1 MTRILIVDDEPHL
14 LRALVLNLRARG
26 YNVTTATT
34 GKDAIEQVT
43 DLPPDIV
50 VLDLGLPDRDGLAV
64 IGELR
69 SREPMLPVIVLSA
82 RTSGQDKVAALDL
95 GAVDYVTKPFDMN
108 ELIARLRAL
117 HRRAGTTADATT
129 IAVGES
135 MIDLSRHTARDGNG
149 AALHLTPTEWAILD
163 VLLPHPG
170 RLISTRSLLTAISK
184 NPDHTA
190 SSYLRI
196 YFANLRRKLEPVPSR
211 PRYLLTEPGMGYRFE
226 P

>member
-69 SREPMLPVIVLSA
+69 SREPRLPVIVLSA

-129 IAVGES
+129 IAVGEH
-135 MIDLSRHTARDGNG
+135 DRPLEAHR
-149 AALHLTPTEWAILD
+149 
-163 VLLPHPG
+163 PG
-170 RLISTRSLLTAISK
+170 RERRRAAPEPDGVGNSRRAASTPGPAHQHPK
-184 NPDHTA
+184 PAHGHQQ
-190 SSYLRI
+190 
-196 YFANLRRKLEPVPSR
+196 EP
-211 PRYLLTEPGMGYRFE
+211 
-226 P
+226 